1 MTIPHFKYVSYKK
14 IFFFSISVVFE
25 ITITDKRA
33 TLLMIKNIKSV
44 LGIIRIYGA
53 WKLVRRLDNLKDL

>member
-1 MTIPHFKYVSYKK
+1 MLVTRR
-14 IFFFSISVVFE
+14 FFFSISVVFE

>member
-14 IFFFSISVVFE
+14 IFFSISVAFE